1 MEIILTHN
9 NTDFDGLA
17 ASFAASKLYPRAVPV
32 LAGKLSANV
41 QEFMALHKDTLGFKT
56 IKDIP
61 AQQVKRVILVDTK
74 MASRVGPLGQLTQNP
89 DVDVHIY
96 DHHPAGAGDTPASQ
110 LVREDV
116 GAVTTILVE
125 ILRRRHCRL
134 TPFEATV
141 LALGIYEDT
150 GGLMFST
157 TTERDAAAVAYLLG
171 RGANLSVIN
180 EFIDRPLSI
189 EQKELLRELTQRTV
203 VLVIHGIRVVVTS
216 AEREEYVEGLSH
228 LVHQLG
234 DIESPDVMVAVVR
247 LHDRVHVVA
256 RSRVEAVRVNTLVQ
270 PFGGG
275 GHGSAAAASIKGG
288 DAGLILEQLVKSLT
302 ASIRPQRGAREIMS
316 SPVKTITPDTTI
328 DDAGKVMLRYGHT
341 GLPVV
346 EGDRLVGVIS
356 RRDFDKA
363 FIHGLRHAP
372 VKGFMSRNV
381 ITVDADTSL
390 RDIQRLLIE
399 HDIGRLPV
407 LEGERLVGIVSRT
420 DVLRTLHGENMP
432 VRYWTNFG
440 SQRAGEGA
448 TVGAD
453 RQMAQRLREQLPS
466 PILELFED
474 VGRLAD
480 GNGMQVYV
488 VGGFVRDLLL
498 GVNNLDIDLVV
509 EGDGIRFAAEL
520 ARYLKG
526 SLRTHEKFGTAVIR
540 WGDQK
545 IDVATARREFYQYPA
560 ALPQV
565 EASDLRQD
573 LYRRDF
579 TINALAIR
587 LNGDRFGELV
597 DFFQGCKDLELGLVR
612 VLYNLSFVEDPTR
625 ILRAIRFEQRYRFS
639 IEPQTLGFAREAI
652 ARQMIRELSYERM
665 VDELILILS
674 EENPAPALRRMTEL
688 GLWEFLLPGLEWTPW
703 IEVEVAA
710 VPPLLKALAEAG
722 LPVPQRAWIVYFYVL
737 ARHLS
742 PEGLRFVNDHYPL
755 KQALREGLFKLHDQG
770 NATNQALMDWLRG
783 DHPLSRLEAIL
794 RDWPDE
800 AVLALRAGFSLPDT
814 LRLTA
819 AWREIRQTRPRLT
832 GRELKTLGIPPGPVY
847 ARILNRLRLERLDG
861 RLEDAAAERAFAL
874 RLVKGDAPVGEAKG
888 GHHV

>member
-17 ASFAASKLYPRAVPV
+17 ASFAASKLYPRAIPV

-61 AQQVKRVILVDTK
+61 SQQVKRVILVDTK
-74 MASRVGPLGQLTQNP
+74 MASRVGPLGQLTQKP

-96 DHHPAGAGDTPASQ
+96 DHHPAGADDTPASQ

-180 EFIDRPLSI
+180 EFIDRPLSK
-189 EQKELLRELTQRTV
+189 EQKELLRELTSRSV

-216 AEREEYVEGLSH
+216 AELNEYVEGLSH
-228 LVHQLG
+228 LVHRLG

-247 LHDRVHVVA
+247 MHDRVHVVA
-256 RSRVEAVRVNTLVQ
+256 RSRIEAVRVNTLLQ
-270 PFGGG
+270 PLGGG
-275 GHGSAAAASIKGG
+275 GHGAAAAASIKGG
-288 DAGLILEQLVKSLT
+288 DAALTLEQLVRSLYDT
-302 ASIRPQRGAREIMS
+302 IRPQRGAREIMS
-316 SPVKTITPDTTI
+316 SPVKTITPDTTV

-363 FIHGLRHAP
+363 YIHGLRHAP

-381 ITVDADTSL
+381 ITITPDTSL
-390 RDIQRLLIE
+390 RHIQRLLIE

-407 LEGERLVGIVSRT
+407 LEEGKLVGIVSRT

-440 SQRAGEGA
+440 SARAGEA
-448 TVGAD
+448 APVGTD
-453 RQMAQRLREQLPS
+453 RQVVDRMRQQLP
-466 PILELFED
+466 PHILDLFDD

-480 GNGMQVYV
+480 GEGVQVYV

-509 EGDGIRFAAEL
+509 EGDGICFATEL
-520 ARYLKG
+520 ARFLKG
-526 SLRTHEKFGTAVIR
+526 TLRTHEKFGTAVIR

-587 LNGDRFGELV
+587 LNRERFGELV
-597 DFFQGCKDLELGLVR
+597 DFFQGVKDLEQGLVR

-625 ILRAIRFEQRYRFS
+625 ILRAIRFEQRYGFT
-639 IEPQTLGFAREAI
+639 IEPQTMGFAREAI

-674 EENPAPALRRMTEL
+674 EENPAPALRRLTEL
-688 GLWEFLLPGLEWTPW
+688 GLWEYLLPGLVWTPW
-703 IEVEVAA
+703 VEVEVSA
-710 VPPLLKALAEAG
+710 VPSMLKALAEAG
-722 LPVPQRAWIVYFYVL
+722 LPVPQRPWVVYFYIL

-742 PEGLRFVNDHYPL
+742 MEGVCFVNDHYPL
-755 KQALREGLFKLHDQG
+755 KQVMRDDLFKLHKEGKD
-770 NATNQALMDWLRG
+770 TNQALMNWLRG
-783 DHPLSRLEAIL
+783 DDPLSRLESIL
-794 RDWPDE
+794 RDWSEE
-800 AVLALRAGFSLPDT
+800 AILALRAGFSLPDT
-814 LRLTA
+814 VRLFE
-819 AWREIRQTRPRLT
+819 AWRRIRETRPCLT
-832 GRELKTLGIPPGPVY
+832 GNDLKALKIPPGPIY
-847 ARILNRLRLERLDG
+847 ARILNRLRRERLDG
-861 RLEDAAAERAFAL
+861 RLTDAGAERDFVR
-874 RLVKGDAPVGEAKG
+874 RLLQEEAPASETKG
-888 GHHV
+888 GNHV